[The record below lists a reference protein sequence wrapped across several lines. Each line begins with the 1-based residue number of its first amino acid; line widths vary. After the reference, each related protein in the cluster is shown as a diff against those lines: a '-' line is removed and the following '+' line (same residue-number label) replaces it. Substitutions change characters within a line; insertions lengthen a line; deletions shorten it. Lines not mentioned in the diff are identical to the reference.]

1 MTTDTAKTAFHD
13 RLKADI
19 DTAYRAGDKHRTT
32 VLKTLLSD
40 AVKNATKTEKRLPTD
55 AEIVSLLRKF
65 AANATET
72 ANAFDKQGRPENAAP
87 YRAEVVIL
95 NEYLPPEVSEDDVRA
110 FIEGL
115 VASGDVPAGPK
126 GLGDAVKALKSKYG
140 DAFDGKVMT
149 PIAKTALGN

>member
-1 MTTDTAKTAFHD
+1 MTTDTKSLHDTLKT
-13 RLKADI
+13 DI

-65 AANATET
+65 VTNATET

-95 NEYLPPEVSEDDVRA
+95 NEYLPAEVSGDDVRA
-110 FIEGL
+110 FVEGL

-126 GLGDAVKALKSKYG
+126 GLGDAVKALKAKYG